1 MYADNQIRR
10 NSVRD
15 IIGLKGERPIVSLTA
30 YTAPMAAELDPHVDF
45 MLVGDSLAMVLY
57 GMESTIG
64 VTLDTMI
71 EHTKAVMRGSQKAMV
86 ILDMPFGSFEQSK
99 EQAFQNASRVLRD
112 TGCAAV
118 KLEGGAVMA
127 ETIKFLVDRN
137 IPVMAHIGLRPQAVH
152 VMGGYRTQGKNPE
165 EWDQMIEDAYAV
177 QAAGAFSV
185 VLEGVAEPLAVEI
198 TKKLD
203 IITIGIGASVECDGQ
218 ILVAEDM
225 LGYFPKNA
233 KFVKRYAETGQT
245 IKNAVQQYSADVKAR
260 KFPSSEHTY
269 MAKPKVRTT

>member
-10 NSVRD
+10 NTIRD
-15 IIGLKGERPIVSLTA
+15 ITKLKGARPVISLTA
-30 YTAPMAAELDPHVDF
+30 YTAPMAARLDPHVDF
-45 MLVGDSLAMVLY
+45 LLVGDSLAMVLY

-64 VTLDTMI
+64 VSLNTMI

-99 EQAFQNASRVLRD
+99 EQAFKNASRVLRE

-118 KLEGGAVMA
+118 KLEGGAAMA

-152 VMGGYRTQGKNPE
+152 VMGGYRTQGKNE
-165 EWDQMIEDAYAV
+165 QERSQILNDAFAI
-177 QAAGAFSV
+177 QEAGAFAV
-185 VLEGVAEPLAVEI
+185 VLEGVAEPFAAEI
-198 TKKLD
+198 TETLD

-218 ILVAEDM
+218 ILVVGDM
-225 LGYFPKNA
+225 LGYFPSNA
-233 KFVKRYAETGQT
+233 KFVKRYAEVGEV
-245 IKNAVQQYSADVKAR
+245 IDSAVKQYADDVKA
-260 KFPSSEHTY
+260 KIFPGLEHTY
-269 MAKPKVRTT
+269 GLKPKS